1 MLIPL
6 AYHPGHVLCLSCC
19 HAIVHKTHPKHAPA
33 CPFCR
38 ETFTIDTVRLI
49 RVDFG
54 SSSGWSTPRGP
65 APRGALVEDLE
76 VSDPDDDILLLNP
89 GVLKTRAEAR
99 RLERKVA
106 KVAAKKCSVEEVT
119 TLHKELQEWLT
130 SDVKSDEQV
139 RLGQQLSLMFLD

>member
-1 MLIPL
+1 M
-6 AYHPGHVLCLSCC
+6 A
-19 HAIVHKTHPKHAPA
+19 
-33 CPFCR
+33 
-38 ETFTIDTVRLI
+38 FTADTVRLI

-54 SSSGWSTPRGP
+54 SSSGWSTPRGS

-139 RLGQQLSLMFLD
+139 RLVNSRP